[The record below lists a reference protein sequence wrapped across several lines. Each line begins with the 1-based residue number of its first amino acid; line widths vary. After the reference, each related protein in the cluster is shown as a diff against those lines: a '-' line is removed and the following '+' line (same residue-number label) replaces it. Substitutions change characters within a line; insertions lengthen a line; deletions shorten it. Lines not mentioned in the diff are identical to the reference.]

1 VGRRRTT
8 MQPRGVD
15 FVLYGVRDLA
25 QAVAFYRD
33 TLGLHMGGEFP
44 EFRWVE
50 FDAGNVT
57 LAVASEPYGTPPT
70 PGATGGAVVALA
82 VPDVP
87 AAVEALR
94 AKGVRILS
102 ESEETPVC
110 HLAVISDPDG
120 NHVFLHQRKD
130 GTAG

>member
-1 VGRRRTT
+1 
-8 MQPRGVD
+8 MQARGMD

-33 TLGLHMGGEFP
+33 TLGLRMVDEFP

-57 LAVASEPYGTPPT
+57 LAIASEPYGTPPT
-70 PGATGGAVVALA
+70 PGATGGAMVALA
-82 VPDVP
+82 VPDVQ
-87 AAVEALR
+87 ATVEELR
-94 AKGVRILS
+94 GKGVHVLS
-102 ESEETPVC
+102 GPEESPVC
-110 HLAVISDPDG
+110 HIATISDPDG